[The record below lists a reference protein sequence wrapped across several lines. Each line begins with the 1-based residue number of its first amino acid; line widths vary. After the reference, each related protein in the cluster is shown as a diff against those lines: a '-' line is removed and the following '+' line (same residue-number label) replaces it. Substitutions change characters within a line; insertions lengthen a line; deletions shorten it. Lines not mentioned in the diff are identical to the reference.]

1 MRLDDSE
8 NEMKSLSGL
17 NNIVIISLTRVM
29 RDGLFVSVW
38 LKSDSLLM
46 NW

>member
-1 MRLDDSE
+1 MRLVDSG

-29 RDGLFVSVW
+29 RDRLFVSV
-38 LKSDSLLM
+38 
-46 NW
+46 